1 MARCART
8 IGESLPRR
16 RAWADITSD
25 EEEEEPAV
33 FTLAFQAP
41 VPPTTVKAEETDSNS
56 SLEVTRGG
64 SCGSED
70 SGDQA
75 DRLSEEL
82 HGSLQ
87 VHPEAPTETEPVTED
102 LDQVDDEAE
111 VPSFSSRFVNAATSP
126 RHEPEPPEALE
137 PPEPPPSPPTSSRS
151 EAVRE
156 AMKMMRV
163 LREFAQ
169 EHPEP
174 EVHEIEIQS
183 SLQSKDVEKL
193 RNIRA
198 RLLAQRQAKE
208 TAGLLPQRKAELEAN
223 RAKVAKL
230 RQELS
235 DVLKTR
241 EVKAKQEA
249 EELAALH
256 EANAAQDA
264 DTSSPKEGQAS
275 PVAETKQEQLK
286 AELQRMQAENQ
297 ELLRAAQQ
305 VRSEDT
311 GSRTEVQVLH
321 AEANKLKLTLHEYR
335 EGTAE
340 MEIQLAELQH
350 RKAEKLTILHDVR
363 GQRKKIEEEHKV
375 LEQKVKEEKQRSQQL
390 ENEKVSLQSSV
401 KEAEEACRVWEWR
414 LRKELCQIERTEPNC
429 NFVVQLLNK
438 APEVAEG

>member
-1 MARCART
+1 
-8 IGESLPRR
+8 
-16 RAWADITSD
+16 
-25 EEEEEPAV
+25 
-33 FTLAFQAP
+33 
-41 VPPTTVKAEETDSNS
+41 
-56 SLEVTRGG
+56 
-64 SCGSED
+64 
-70 SGDQA
+70 
-75 DRLSEEL
+75 
-82 HGSLQ
+82 
-87 VHPEAPTETEPVTED
+87 
-102 LDQVDDEAE
+102 
-111 VPSFSSRFVNAATSP
+111 
-126 RHEPEPPEALE
+126 
-137 PPEPPPSPPTSSRS
+137 
-151 EAVRE
+151 
-156 AMKMMRV
+156 MRV

-264 DTSSPKEGQAS
+264 DTSSPKEGQKS
-275 PVAETKQEQLK
+275 PEAETKQEQRMQ

-340 MEIQLAELQH
+340 MENQLAELQH
-350 RKAEKLTILHDVR
+350 RKAEKLTILHEVR
-363 GQRKKIEEEHKV
+363 GQRKNIEEEHRI
-375 LEQKVKEEKQRSQQL
+375 LEQQVKEEKQRSQQL

-429 NFVVQLLNK
+429 NFVIQLLNK